1 MQTKVL
7 SPTNDLILGRDRRA
21 RRYIE
26 AYRQRQEPWELS

>member
-1 MQTKVL
+1 METRVS

-26 AYRQRQEPWELS
+26 AYRQRQGPRELS